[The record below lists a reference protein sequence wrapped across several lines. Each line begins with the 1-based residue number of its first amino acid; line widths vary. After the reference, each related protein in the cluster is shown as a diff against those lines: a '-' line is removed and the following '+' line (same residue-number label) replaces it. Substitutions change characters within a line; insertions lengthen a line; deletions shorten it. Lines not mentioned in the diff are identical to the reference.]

1 MDEERCSIFDNYL
14 KTIEAQSADSVK
26 MLDPNT
32 SKADL
37 EFKVILIGNSDVG
50 KSSLIKQ
57 VIHNKFE
64 RKKTPTIGFEY
75 LTVNGS
81 YNNQLIRLQVWDTC
95 GQEAFSNMIK
105 SFFRDASLVI
115 VSYSITEY
123 TYI

>member
-1 MDEERCSIFDNYL
+1 MDEERCSIFDSYL
-14 KTIEAQSADSVK
+14 KTIEAQSADIVT

-123 TYI
+123 IYI